1 MNLNCVSIHSTP
13 SLPSGTCLGTGA
25 KFGRSY
31 GLTTCEVH
39 ELTDTQLEKLDN
51 MHSNTI
57 KAFLGLP
64 SRGPTPT
71 ILHSTDGLGFP
82 RISEL

>member
-1 MNLNCVSIHSTP
+1 MIKDEFKRRVYTQYAIPSI
-13 SLPSGTCLGTGA
+13 
-25 KFGRSY
+25 RY
-31 GLTTCEVH
+31 MLTVH
-39 ELTDTQLEKLDN
+39 ELTDTQLEKPDN

-64 SRGPTPT
+64 SRSPTPA
-71 ILHSTDGLGFP
+71 ILPSMDGLGFP